1 MLLRVCGG
9 FQDQEISSDAVLPFR
24 VREGCAE
31 MKTSVL
37 PIYTEERK
45 DNCLR
50 RLRAAEGQMRGLQE
64 MIEDQR
70 PCIEVLTQLAA
81 VQSAL
86 RQVNRIILRNYLEN
100 CATQAIRRSDPKV
113 YDELMDAIFK
123 FSQ

>member
-1 MLLRVCGG
+1 
-9 FQDQEISSDAVLPFR
+9 
-24 VREGCAE
+24 
-31 MKTSVL
+31 MKGSLL

-45 DNCLR
+45 DNCIR
-50 RLRAAEGQMRGLQE
+50 RLKAAEGQIRGLEE
-64 MIEDQR
+64 MIEAQR
-70 PCIEVLTQLAA
+70 PCLDVLTQLAA

-86 RQVNRIILRNYLEN
+86 RQVSRIILRNYLEN